1 MRVHDVVVVGSGISG
16 LSFAHRAAG
25 AGKRVLVLERRE
37 RIGGCIHSR
46 RGDDGY
52 WYELGAHTVY
62 NSYSR
67 LLDIAVAA
75 GLADRL
81 VRRGPARARFGLLKN
96 GRVDWLTP
104 PRVLL
109 KLNWLEAALCG
120 PVGIFRGKEGRT
132 VEEYYSGLV
141 GRGNFRR
148 VLSPFFAAVPS
159 QRADAFPVSGPGSLF
174 KKRPRREE
182 FPRSFGLPGGL
193 GEICAA
199 IAAHEKIEVRTGVG
213 AESLRPAGGGFIL
226 RTDGGEEIE
235 TRFPVLAAT
244 HREAARLVRD
254 LAPELS
260 AAIAA
265 VGQVAVESFGVRVRR
280 ERCWMPECAF
290 VVPVEDV
297 FYSVVTRDP
306 FPDPDWRA
314 FAFHFREG
322 LGREEKIARISGLLR
337 VSPGDL
343 EEPAEERTLLPAPRV
358 GHAGVVAEIDRR
370 LEGLRLGLTGNYFQG
385 LAIEDCIARSES
397 EWERLRAL
405 S

>member
-1 MRVHDVVVVGSGISG
+1 MSGIDVVVVGSGISG
-16 LSFAHRAAG
+16 LSLAYRAAREG
-25 AGKRVLVLERRE
+25 QRVLVLERRE
-37 RIGGCIHSR
+37 RIGGCLYSR
-46 RGDDGY
+46 RHPDGH

-62 NSYSR
+62 NSYAR
-67 LLDIAVAA
+67 LLDIVVAA
-75 GLADRL
+75 GLAGQL
-81 VRRGPARARFGLLKN
+81 VRRGPARARFGLLED

-109 KLNWLEAALCG
+109 KLNWFEAALRG

-141 GRGNFRR
+141 GGGNFRR

-159 QRADAFPVSGPGSLF
+159 QRADGFPVSGPGSLF

-199 IAAHEKIEVRTGVG
+199 IAAHEKIEIRTGTGV
-213 AESLRPAGGGFIL
+213 AAIRRAGDGFVL

-235 TRFPVLAAT
+235 TRVPVLAAT

-260 AAIAA
+260 AAVAA
-265 VGQVAVESFGVRVRR
+265 IGEVAVESFGARVRR
-280 ERCWMPECAF
+280 GRCWMPECAF
-290 VVPVEDV
+290 VVPVDDV
-297 FYSVVTRDP
+297 FFSVVTRDP

-322 LGREEKIARISGLLR
+322 LGREEKIARVSALLR

-343 EEPAEERTLLPAPRV
+343 EDPAEERTLLPAPRV
-358 GHAGVVAEIDRR
+358 GHARVVAEIDRR

-397 EWERLRAL
+397 EWERLGAL